1 MIDSTNKNN
10 WKKVKNGIKNDET
23 AGEIG
28 NCEFPNAQEYI
39 KMYRYYEEIKSNAE
53 QYEET
58 NDEKFKNEALKLFK
72 EFSDLCKG
80 RFKYYSIVA
89 LSMLNDVDRIL
100 TESNV
105 Q

>member
-72 EFSDLCKG
+72 EFNILS
-80 RFKYYSIVA
+80 FSSINKYQIIF
-89 LSMLNDVDRIL
+89 MIN
-100 TESNV
+100 
-105 Q
+105 